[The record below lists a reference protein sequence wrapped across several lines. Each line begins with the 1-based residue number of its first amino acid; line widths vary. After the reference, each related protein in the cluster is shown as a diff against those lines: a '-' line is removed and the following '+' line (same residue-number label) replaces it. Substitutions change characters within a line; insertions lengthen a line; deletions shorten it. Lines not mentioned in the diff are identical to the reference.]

1 MASPSQIAGPNDRS
15 VPNSSGGAFPPR
27 EQTRPSDSNN
37 PYTETLPNPPPEFL
51 GFEPANRTENL
62 AATLGVGGG
71 DGAHEGA
78 TELDTFPSIGRDNDG
93 SKERVFHEAVYVE
106 PPPTPWYKT
115 ISKGRWLG
123 VAICLV
129 GSTAVILAILGALNR
144 LSGQSPYDS
153 PDTDSN
159 APFNDISPTAT
170 RASTNPTS
178 SDSSNTASTAAPT
191 ANPTAQAINCT
202 DPTSFVSP
210 VTWIGAQSSYRS
222 DFASSSSA
230 AQCCDSCA
238 RHTPGCAGWLFNAS
252 SPFTPCTKI
261 VLTGAN
267 RARADAACPDG
278 YTGTTYFAKGG
289 AGGESLATLRV
300 FGVEQ
305 YTNSQQ

>member
-144 LSGQSPYDS
+144 LSGQRSVKPASKDRTHSIRRTTDLSSPYDS

-178 SDSSNTASTAAPT
+178 SVSTAPY
-191 ANPTAQAINCT
+191 P
-202 DPTSFVSP
+202 PP
-210 VTWIGAQSSYRS
+210 VHRPFPPNQ
-222 DFASSSSA
+222 
-230 AQCCDSCA
+230 
-238 RHTPGCAGWLFNAS
+238 TP
-252 SPFTPCTKI
+252 
-261 VLTGAN
+261 
-267 RARADAACPDG
+267 
-278 YTGTTYFAKGG
+278 
-289 AGGESLATLRV
+289 LRV
-300 FGVEQ
+300 P
-305 YTNSQQ
+305 